1 MRSKLRSTV
10 SVYEAQ
16 IDRLRHQVEDFRT
29 EAEAQSKTAEREW
42 PASRY
47 SGSHA

>member
-1 MRSKLRSTV
+1 MRSKLRSTA

-16 IDRLRHQVEDFRT
+16 IDRLRHQVEAYRT

-42 PASRY
+42 PS
-47 SGSHA
+47 SHYGRSLT